1 MYTKYVTINGALMI
15 RVFDELEEEVQEL
28 TVPEFLTMY
37 DEAMLPDLESHVGDI
52 VLKAP
57 APSIDSAQQVE
68 NLMRYRASI
77 DRLIKYSKSGLAN
90 RRGYINSI
98 NKWSETVG
106 LPVLNESEANRLS
119 IFISR
124 PNFKRSFKAR
134 VEKYLDHGQLV
145 SVKQML
151 AEIEASYEKRG
162 HPLKV
167 FGDRMNPRER
177 QLWR

>member
-77 DRLIKYSKSGLAN
+77 DRLIK
-90 RRGYINSI
+90 
-98 NKWSETVG
+98 
-106 LPVLNESEANRLS
+106 
-119 IFISR
+119 
-124 PNFKRSFKAR
+124 
-134 VEKYLDHGQLV
+134 
-145 SVKQML
+145 
-151 AEIEASYEKRG
+151 
-162 HPLKV
+162 
-167 FGDRMNPRER
+167 
-177 QLWR
+177 